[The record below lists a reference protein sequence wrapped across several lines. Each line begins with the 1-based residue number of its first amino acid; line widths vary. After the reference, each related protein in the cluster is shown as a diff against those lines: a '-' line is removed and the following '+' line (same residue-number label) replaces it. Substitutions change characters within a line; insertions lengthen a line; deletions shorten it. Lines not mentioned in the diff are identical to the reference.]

1 MTRFALLY
9 GQRWRRDLV
18 QLTLWIAGTVALAG
32 AAYAGVAQQFGTEQD
47 RVGLLQTVIANPVI
61 LLFRGLPSGSD
72 ASSVMAF
79 LILPFLALMA
89 ALMST
94 FLAVRH
100 TRGDEEQQRTEL
112 VAATP
117 AGRTMPFAATAV
129 HGILANVVLGLLVT
143 VTFVATGQAAG
154 GAVAIGAASAA
165 TGIVFLAV
173 ALLLAQLVRTSRAA
187 NATSVWIVIIAFLAC
202 GIGNALGTPS
212 DDLLSLQSSPLAW
225 VSPFG
230 WAENTRPWSTDD
242 PRPLLLSLALTLVA
256 LAIAAALQRVRD
268 VGGALLP
275 ERHGRA
281 NAPASLRGPIS
292 LAWRL
297 SRGSTIGW
305 MIGGLI
311 AGLLATQLASVVSQL
326 GDTIASVQALVSA
339 LSANGSLAQGAV
351 VIFFTVVG
359 VLAACAGVQTLNR
372 ARQDEAHGLAEP
384 VRAGAVG
391 RVSWVASYGVVA
403 ALAVV
408 ATAAAAVLGAVV
420 GLAGQSDPDW
430 SLAGDAVI
438 SGAGQIPAA
447 LVFVVITALV
457 LVVAPRLTILVGWTL
472 VLLGLILGLFGPLF
486 GLPDAV
492 VNLSPVAVTPIVDSG
507 GIDARGVWWL
517 VAIAVVGAVGA
528 LALARGRELEA
539 DG

>member
-1 MTRFALLY
+1 MRRFALLY
-9 GQRWRRDLV
+9 AQRWRRDLV
-18 QLTLWIAGTVALAG
+18 QLTLWIVGTVALAG
-32 AAYAGVAQQFGTEQD
+32 AAYAGVQQQFSSEQD
-47 RVGLLQTVIANPVI
+47 RVGLLATVIANPVI

-117 AGRTMPFAATAV
+117 AGRTLPFAVTAV
-129 HGILANVVLGLLVT
+129 HGILANIVLGLLVT
-143 VTFVATGQAAG
+143 LTFVASGQPAG
-154 GAVAIGAASAA
+154 GATAIGAASAA
-165 TGIVFLAV
+165 TGVVFLAV
-173 ALLLAQLVRTSRAA
+173 ALLVAQLVRTSRAA
-187 NATSVWIVIIAFLAC
+187 NAASVWVVMIAYLVC

-212 DDLLSLQSSPLAW
+212 EDLLSLQSSPLAW
-225 VSPFG
+225 LSPFG

-242 PRPLLLSLALTLVA
+242 PRPLLLSLALTVVA

-268 VGGALLP
+268 VDGALLP
-275 ERHGRA
+275 ERRGHA
-281 NAPASLRGPIS
+281 TASARLRGPVW
-292 LAWRL
+292 LAWHL
-297 SRGSTIGW
+297 ARGSTIGW
-305 MIGGLI
+305 AIGGLI
-311 AGLLATQLASVVSQL
+311 TGLLATQLASVVSQL
-326 GDTIASVQALVSA
+326 GDTIASVQALVNA

-372 ARQDEAHGLAEP
+372 ARQDEAHGLAEA

-391 RVSWVASYGVVA
+391 RVSWVASYGAVA
-403 ALAVV
+403 VIAVV
-408 ATAAAAVLGAVV
+408 VTVAAAVIGAVA
-420 GLAGQSDPDW
+420 GLAAQSDADW
-430 SLAGDAVI
+430 SLAGDAVV
-438 SGAGQIPAA
+438 SGAGQLVAA
-447 LVFVVITALV
+447 LVFVAVTALV
-457 LVVAPRLTILVGWTL
+457 LVVAPRLTIFVGWTL

-492 VNLSPVAVTPIVDSG
+492 VNISPLAVTPIVDSG
-507 GIDARGVWWL
+507 GIDARGLWWL
-517 VAIAVVGAVGA
+517 VAIAAVGAVGA
-528 LALARGRELEA
+528 LLLARGRELEA